1 MAAEALRQHLL
12 RLSFQ
17 QQQPLRIDPDPPRLR
32 LAAERAP
39 KIF

>member
-12 RLSFQ
+12 RLSF